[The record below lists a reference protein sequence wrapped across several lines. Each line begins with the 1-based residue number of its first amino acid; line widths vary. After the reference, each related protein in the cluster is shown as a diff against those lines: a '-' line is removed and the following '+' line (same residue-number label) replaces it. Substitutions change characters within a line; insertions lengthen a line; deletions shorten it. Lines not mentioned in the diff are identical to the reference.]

1 MCVCSREHFLPG
13 YVSLCTYRERQRETQ
28 GHLWTSPGGNEASRS
43 VLYQVLGALMLLLLS
58 PLIPTVK
65 PSYTAGD
72 GRWQITSIVTR
83 SSKKMIRNL

>member
-1 MCVCSREHFLPG
+1 MPFLPG
-13 YVSLCTYRERQRETQ
+13 YVYICTYVRGRERETQ
-28 GHLWTSPGGNEASRS
+28 GHLWMSPGGNEASRL

-72 GRWQITSIVTR
+72 RQWQITSIVTR
-83 SSKKMIRNL
+83 SSKKMI